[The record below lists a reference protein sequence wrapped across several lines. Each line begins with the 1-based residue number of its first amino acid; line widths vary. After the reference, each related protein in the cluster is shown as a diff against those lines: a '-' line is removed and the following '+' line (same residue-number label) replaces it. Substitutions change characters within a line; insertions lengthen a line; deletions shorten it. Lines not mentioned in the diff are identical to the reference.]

1 MNKVGADLGVGP
13 PVAREPRD
21 LRLLTVCSSRV
32 STLRV
37 RAVSPVAGS
46 SRHAR
51 LG

>member
-1 MNKVGADLGVGP
+1 MNKLRADLAVGP
-13 PVAREPRD
+13 PVAREPRH

-37 RAVSPVAGS
+37 RTVSPVAGS
-46 SRHAR
+46 SRRAR